1 MVSCHEVLE
10 NLSSF
15 IDNEVDNLL
24 RAEIEA
30 HLKMCRRCSVLHDTL
45 RHVIVIAADG
55 RIFELPTGCSE
66 RLHEFID
73 QHL

>member
-15 IDNEVDNLL
+15 IDNEADVLL

-45 RHVIVIAADG
+45 RQVIVIAADG
-55 RIFELPTGCSE
+55 RIFELPAGYSE